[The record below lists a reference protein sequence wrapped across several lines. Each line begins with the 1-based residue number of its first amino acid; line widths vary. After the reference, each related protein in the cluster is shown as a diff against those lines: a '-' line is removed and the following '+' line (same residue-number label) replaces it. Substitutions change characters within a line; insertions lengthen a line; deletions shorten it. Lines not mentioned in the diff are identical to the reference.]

1 MKNLP
6 PLLLAP
12 LALLASASVFGQAPE
27 INFDSAPNLLKLP
40 ERIYMGE
47 AAGVATNSKGHI
59 FVFTRTGVPYAV
71 TGASRVFTHGGARLF
86 EFDQTGKYVRE
97 MGQGLYGFLVP
108 QAVRIDPQDNIWVVD
123 RGSSLVI
130 KFDPEGRVAMVM
142 GRKPEA
148 IFVGTRGGGPGGPP
162 GAGGG
167 RGGPDAA
174 GRGGRGGGAGGAG
187 GAERGGPPAGPG
199 AGTPGDLFNQPSDVA
214 WDSAG
219 DIFVADGYGN
229 SRIAKFDKDGKFVKS
244 WGSKGS
250 ETGQF
255 NMLTSLAA
263 DAQGNLYA
271 ADRGNKRIQ
280 VFDSNGEF
288 KRAISDVGSPWAV
301 CVSPGAHPFLYS
313 SNSNE
318 VNSMDNGEIYKLE
331 LDGHVVGKFGQ
342 AGKLLK
348 QFGTVNEIDCRRANE
363 LYVGELLNWRVQ
375 KLTLR

>member
-1 MKNLP
+1 MKNILH
-6 PLLLAP
+6 PLLS
-12 LALLASASVFGQAPE
+12 LALFASASVFGQAPE

-40 ERIYMGE
+40 EHIYMGE

-59 FVFTRTGVPYAV
+59 FVFTRTGTPYAV

-130 KFDPEGRVAMVM
+130 KFEPDGRVGMVM

-148 IFVGTRGGGPGGPP
+148 IFVGTRGGGPGGGP
-162 GAGGG
+162 GAAGG
-167 RGGPDAA
+167 RGGAEA
-174 GRGGRGGGAGGAG
+174 GGRGGRGGGAGGGG

-229 SRIAKFDKDGKFVKS
+229 ARIAKFDKDGKFQKS

-288 KRAISDVGSPWAV
+288 KSAISDVGSPWAV
-301 CVSPGAHPFLYS
+301 CISPGAHPYLYS

-331 LDGHVVGKFGQ
+331 LDGRVVGKFGQ
-342 AGKLLK
+342 AGKLMK

-375 KLTLR
+375 KLTLH